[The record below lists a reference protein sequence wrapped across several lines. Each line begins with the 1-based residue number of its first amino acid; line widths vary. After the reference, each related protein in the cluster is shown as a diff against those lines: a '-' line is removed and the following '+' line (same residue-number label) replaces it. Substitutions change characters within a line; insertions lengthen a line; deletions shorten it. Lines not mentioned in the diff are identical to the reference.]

1 MQRAVALSELAR
13 LLHANGVELTG
24 TSVRQI
30 AAKEELAKVR
40 SISKKQRQGNVRYRT
55 GRDGRAQREA
65 LLQTK
70 SHRRESRTKANQEV
84 RSMALTN
91 ADEDDDLL

>member
-1 MQRAVALSELAR
+1 MHEWTCVAC
-13 LLHANGVELTG
+13 V
-24 TSVRQI
+24 QI

>member
-1 MQRAVALSELAR
+1 M
-13 LLHANGVELTG
+13 LHAHLIATSLDWVETAQVP
-24 TSVRQI
+24 TQV

-40 SISKKQRQGNVRYRT
+40 SISKKRRQGNVRYRT

-70 SHRRESRTKANQEV
+70 SHRRESRVKANQGV